1 MNRFDIFKTLVSIS
15 SPSLRENEIKEY
27 IKNFLLPLR
36 YQFREDS
43 IGNIIFFKDIKAVKN
58 CLVSHMDTVK
68 GAEVVNLLED
78 DEKFYTNAT
87 ALGADDKCAI
97 AIMLELAEKE
107 NCNSGA
113 FLFFVAEEIG
123 LYGSA
128 NMDKAL
134 LEGFEEVSFFILD
147 AQGDVGEII
156 NEAVG
161 KTRVTLI
168 CHGVAAH
175 AGFEPENG
183 VNAIKVLAMIASII
197 PQGRPNSISTCNIGS
212 FIAEG
217 STNVVPALA
226 TLTFEVRSLDDKV
239 RDSIVDS
246 IISEGKMIA
255 NKYFSSLDS
264 KVEVLYDHY
273 KIAEDD
279 KIVIKAKKAIQDARI
294 TSTTG
299 GSDANSLNKKGYKAI
314 VLSCGY
320 HNPHSKNEYIT
331 KLELDKLYDVSRN
344 LIVED

>member
-279 KIVIKAKKAIQDARI
+279 KIVIKAKKAVQDARI

>member
-1 MNRFDIFKTLVSIS
+1 MNRYDIFKSLVSIS
-15 SPSLRENEIKEY
+15 SPSLKETEIKTY
-27 IKNFLLPLR
+27 IKNFFLPLG
-36 YQFREDS
+36 YQYREDS
-43 IGNIIFFKDIKAVKN
+43 IGNIIFFKDLKAVKN

-68 GAEVVNLLED
+68 DAEVVNLLED
-78 DEKFYTNAT
+78 DEKFYTNNT

-97 AIMLELAEKE
+97 AIMLELAKKE
-107 NCNSGA
+107 TCNSAA

-123 LYGSA
+123 LYGST

-134 LEGFEEVSFFILD
+134 LEGFEDVSFFILD

-161 KTRVTLI
+161 KTRVTLT

-183 VNAIKVLAMIASII
+183 VNAIKVLAMVASII
-197 PQGRPNSISTCNIGS
+197 PQGRPNNISTCNIGS
-212 FIAEG
+212 FVAEG
-217 STNVVPALA
+217 STNVVSALA

-255 NKYFSSLDS
+255 KKYSATLDS
-264 KVEVLYDHY
+264 KIEVLYDHY

-279 KIVIKAKKAIQDARI
+279 NIVLKAKKAIQNARI

-320 HNPHSKNEYIT
+320 HNPHSKGEYIN
-331 KLELDKLYDVSRN
+331 KAQLDKLYNVSRN
-344 LIVED
+344 LILGY

>member
-1 MNRFDIFKTLVSIS
+1 MNRYDIFKTLVSIS
-15 SPSLRENEIKEY
+15 SPSLKENEIKKY
-27 IKNFLLPLR
+27 IKDFFLPLG
-36 YQFREDS
+36 YQYREDS

-279 KIVIKAKKAIQDARI
+279 KIVIKAKKAIKNARI

>member
-43 IGNIIFFKDIKAVKN
+43 IGNIIFFKDLKAVKN
-58 CLVSHMDTVK
+58 TLVCHMDTVK
-68 GAEVVNLLED
+68 DAESVNLLED
-78 DEKFYTNAT
+78 DERFYTNNT

-107 NCNSGA
+107 ACDSAA

-128 NMDKAL
+128 NMDSSL
-134 LEGFEEVSFFILD
+134 LEGLESTNFFILD

-161 KTRVTLI
+161 KTRVTLT

-183 VNAIKVLAMIASII
+183 INAIKVLANIALII

-226 TLTFEVRSLDDKV
+226 SLTFEVRSLDDKV
-239 RDSIVDS
+239 RDKIVDT
-246 IISEGKMIA
+246 IISEGKKIA
-255 NKYFSSLDS
+255 KEHSASLDS
-264 KVEVLYDHY
+264 KIEVLYDHY

-279 KIVIKAKKAIQDARI
+279 KIVIKAKKAIKNARI